1 MSGRNA
7 KRYWRVLIPLGASVA
22 ALGSLLAPSPSA
34 ATASVVAADTSG
46 GAPAFSTS
54 ETITRNHLVNGAD
67 QVVDTRNF
75 GVSVEQT
82 TQLRERQEIKVSWTG
97 AHPTGGLVPDL
108 NSELAAEQEYPV
120 VLMECRGIDSASAPA
135 NQQLSPSTCWTHTP
149 QEREQSS
156 YTNDFP
162 SFRLDRYATAAD
174 RGPVVGEPS
183 PLPASCPSSGI
194 QHWIPFDANNGTV
207 YYGGPITPDGSA
219 CAGLPPEA
227 VNFEQSLQPSNTTYG
242 DSDRNGNGSASFV
255 VSTDVSNASLGCS
268 ATVPC
273 SLVVIPIM
281 GTSCDAA
288 ASGLPPEDQPPAA
301 VQTSLFTL
309 CSSTGNY
316 QPGQPTFGSRDQE
329 ALAVSGLL
337 WWSASNW
344 RNRISVPLT
353 FAPSPNACQLTSSAA
368 PLFLYGSELM
378 SQATQQWAPY
388 FCLNPQLFS
397 FEHVQTGEPEAKN
410 LLSEGSIEAAIQAA
424 PPVTAFPKPTVQA
437 PIGLTG
443 FAVTYAIDDKSGQ
456 HYMNLK
462 LTPRLLAKLLTE
474 SYPSTPSIRDA
485 YSFTATLTS
494 GLAPGATSATVD
506 IPSNQLGSPPGS
518 GYVFGVDGGTY
529 PLAVSSA
536 SGSGTGPYTVHFSS
550 PYGGSA
556 LNSGTTVFYNPASGS
571 ALAKNPLDLGVDPEF
586 QALNPGVPP
595 PTFYSVAA
603 ATVFTISSQSDV
615 IWSLTSYINSDP
627 EARAW
632 LDGAP
637 DPWGMVVNPNYKNIQ
652 LPVENWPLL
661 DTFNHGAIYNPVLD
675 PCFALNPVPFLPQV
689 AAPTS
694 TMSSVTLNMQF
705 GIANSQTLCV
715 NPGAQNQKLAA
726 LGRENPGQRF
736 LIGITPLADADRY
749 LLDAAALQ
757 TEVSATAPVKFS
769 DASARTFVAP
779 STASLAAAAALLKP
793 NEKEGTWDLPYSS
806 FGSGTSAAGAYPGTL
821 LMSADIPTSGL
832 SSVDASR
839 YATLLRFAAT
849 TGQTPGVNQGQLPP
863 GFLPMTAANHLGP
876 MAAYTLAAAA
886 AVEAQNG
893 TVPRLIPGSSGGKP
907 TNTGPSAPGGSGFP
921 SGGYPVVNGSP
932 IGSISGAA
940 TSSGGLTGNSSHRL
954 KKPTTQFLTPVA
966 RILGFVG
973 AGIGGLAFGIAVL
986 VFVVGGGTSSVL
998 WWSRRRSAK
1007 P

>member
-1 MSGRNA
+1 MTLHNA
-7 KRYWRVLIPLGASVA
+7 KRYWRIVIPLGAAVA
-22 ALGSLLAPSPSA
+22 ALGGSLPASPSA
-34 ATASVVAADTSG
+34 ATASVVATDTT
-46 GAPAFSTS
+46 GATAFSTTQ
-54 ETITRNHLVNGAD
+54 TITRNHLVNGAD

-75 GVSVEQT
+75 SVNVEQT
-82 TQLRERQEIKVSWTG
+82 TQLRERQEIKVSWSG

-120 VLMECRGIDSASAPA
+120 VLMECRGVDSASAPA
-135 NQQLSPSTCWTHTP
+135 SQQLSPSTCWTHTP

-162 SFRLDRYATAAD
+162 PFRLDRYGTASD
-174 RGPVVGEPS
+174 RGSVVGEPS
-183 PLPASCPSSGI
+183 PLPTSCPNSGI
-194 QHWIPFDANNGTV
+194 QHWIPFDAHNGTV
-207 YYGGPITPDGSA
+207 YYGGPITPDGNS

-227 VNFEQSLQPSNTTYG
+227 VNFEQSLQPSNTTYA
-242 DSDRNGNGSASFV
+242 DSDSSGNGSTSFV

-281 GTSCDAA
+281 GISCDAA
-288 ASGLPPEDQPPAA
+288 ASGLPVEDQPPTA
-301 VQTSLFTL
+301 VQASLFAL

-316 QPGQPTFGSRDQE
+316 QPGQATFGSRDQE

-344 RNRISVPLT
+344 RNRMSVPLT

-378 SQATQQWAPY
+378 SQATQQWSPY
-388 FCLNPQLFS
+388 FCLNPKLFS

-410 LLSEGSIEAAIQAA
+410 LLAEGSIEAAIQAA
-424 PPVTAFPKPTVQA
+424 PPATPFTKPTVQA

-443 FAVTYAIDDKSGQ
+443 FAVTYAIDDKSGH

-474 SYPSTPSIRDA
+474 SYPATPSIRDP

-494 GLAPGATSATVD
+494 GLVPGATSATLN
-506 IPSNQLGSPPGS
+506 IPSNEQGNIPGS
-518 GYVFGVDGGTY
+518 GYVFGVDGNTY
-529 PLAVSSA
+529 PLVVSSV
-536 SGSGTGPYTVHFSS
+536 SGTGMGPYTVHFSS

-556 LNSGTTVFYNPASGS
+556 LNSGATVFYNPASGS

-595 PTFYSVAA
+595 PTFYSIPA
-603 ATVFTISSQSDV
+603 ATIFTVSSQSDV
-615 IWSLTSYINSDP
+615 IWGLTSYINSDP

-632 LDGAP
+632 LDGAS
-637 DPWGMVVNPNYKNIQ
+637 DPWGMVVNPNYKGIQ

-736 LIGITPLADADRY
+736 LIGITPLADAERY

-757 TEVSATAPVKFS
+757 TEVNTTALGKFS
-769 DASARTFVAP
+769 DASGRTFVAP
-779 STASLAAAAALLKP
+779 SDASLAAAAALLTP
-793 NEKEGTWDLPYSS
+793 NDKEGTWDLPYSS
-806 FGSGTSAAGAYPGTL
+806 FGAGSSAAGAYPGTV
-821 LMSADIPTSGL
+821 LMSADIPTAGL
-832 SSVDASR
+832 PSADASR
-839 YATLLRFAAT
+839 YATLLRFAAS

-876 MAAYTLAAAA
+876 MAAYTVAAAA

-893 TVPRLIPGSSGGKP
+893 TVPPLVPGSSGGKP
-907 TNTGPSAPGGSGFP
+907 TSKGSAVPGSFGSP
-921 SGGYPVVNGSP
+921 SGGYPVFNGSP
-932 IGSISGAA
+932 VGSTSQTAA
-940 TSSGGLTGNSSHRL
+940 SNAGLTSNGNHRA
-954 KKPTTQFLTPVA
+954 KKPTNQFLTPVA

-973 AGIGGLAFGIAVL
+973 AGIGGLAFGIALL
-986 VFVVGGGTSSVL
+986 VFVVGGGTSTVL
-998 WWSRRRSAK
+998 WWSRRRAAK